1 MSNYK
6 QQPSDGSMLPP
17 YSADAEQALV
27 GCLLIDPDSL
37 VSVADVLQP
46 DDFYVHHWA
55 LAYECALDLSS
66 RREPVDLITLS
77 QECARRGDATADV
90 RMIEAIN
97 YVPTAL
103 HIRSYAKTIADLS
116 TRRRMI
122 QAAQKV
128 ASLAYQVDGD
138 LDTQMDEAETAVLAA
153 RGNLSQGMASP
164 REYIAEY
171 LATIDESRNGGAPV
185 GIATGFTDLDSLLRG
200 LKRKKQY
207 VLAARPGMG
216 KSALAIGLGWRLAGK
231 MSKRVALFSLEMD
244 EKEITDRI
252 VSAETG
258 IDGDRV
264 GDPSSLSDR
273 EIGLV
278 YEVAGRVS
286 ESRLFIDATPAQSPG
301 QIRAKCLRLYAEH
314 GLDLVIVDH
323 MHLMQPDRR
332 MNNPVLEYGEI
343 SQALKDLAKLVNA
356 PVLTLAQLS
365 RGVESRQNKRPSLS
379 DLRESGR
386 IEENADAVMFI
397 YRDDYYD
404 EMSDTPNQAEII
416 IAKHRGGPTGAVR
429 LYWSGRTTSFRNLKR
444 EAIDL

>member
-6 QQPSDGSMLPP
+6 QPEGAMPP
-17 YSADAEQALV
+17 PHSADMEQALI
-27 GCLLIDPDSL
+27 GCLLIDPDAL
-37 VSVADVLQP
+37 ISVADTIRP
-46 DDFYVHHWA
+46 DDFYVRHWG

-66 RREPVDLITLS
+66 RREPVDIVTLS
-77 QECARRGDATADV
+77 QECIRRGDADADV
-90 RMIEAIN
+90 RMIDAISF
-97 YVPTAL
+97 VPTAL
-103 HIRSYAKTIADLS
+103 HARSYAKAIADLS

-122 QAAQKV
+122 RAAEKV

-138 LDTQMDEAETAVLAA
+138 LSSQMDEAETAVLAA
-153 RGNLSQGMASP
+153 RGNVVQGVAAP

-171 LATIDESRNGGAPV
+171 LSIVDESRNGGAPV
-185 GIATGFTDLDSLLRG
+185 GIATGFTDLDTMLRG

-216 KSALAIGLGWRLAGK
+216 KSAFAIGLGWRLAGK
-231 MSKRVALFSLEMD
+231 MGKRVGLFSLEMD
-244 EKEITDRI
+244 EREITDRI

-258 IDGDRV
+258 IDGNRV
-264 GDPSSLSDR
+264 GDPSTLSDK
-273 EIGLV
+273 EIALV
-278 YEVAGRVS
+278 YEVAGRIS
-286 ESRLFIDATPAQSPG
+286 ESRLFIDATPAQSPA

-332 MNNPVLEYGEI
+332 LNNTVLEYGEI

-365 RGVESRQNKRPSLS
+365 RGVESRQNKRPTLS

-386 IEENADAVMFI
+386 IEENADVVTFI

-404 EMSDTPNQAEII
+404 EMSDAPNQAEII
-416 IAKHRGGPTGAVR
+416 VAKHRGGPTGTVR
-429 LYWSGRTTSFRNLKR
+429 LYWSGRTTSFRNLQR
-444 EAIDL
+444 ESIAL